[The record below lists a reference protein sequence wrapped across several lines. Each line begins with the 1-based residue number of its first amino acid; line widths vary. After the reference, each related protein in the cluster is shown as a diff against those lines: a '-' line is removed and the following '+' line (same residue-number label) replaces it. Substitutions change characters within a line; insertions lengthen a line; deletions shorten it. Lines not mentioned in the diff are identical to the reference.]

1 MSEEVEMDES
11 SKKGRPKGSKNKPKR
26 GRPKKLP
33 EKRPV
38 GRPKKEIEIVNE
50 NREVERYKQS
60 KASKSTEESM
70 LDSMLDDNKFLERGY
85 NNKENR
91 IINENPVDESFYYR
105 GSKNVPVA
113 GAEYEFTADMVLDL
127 QKCKEDIIYF
137 AENFFY
143 IVTLDNGKQKI
154 KLYEAQKRALLS
166 LVNNRFTAL
175 MQSRQSGKALALD
188 TPIATTKGWKTM
200 GDITTNDLVYGSSG
214 KPIRVTHAHEIM
226 YNRPCYKVTFDNGEV
241 IVADEDHQ
249 WYTESR
255 SERTRNNKTT
265 GSVKTTKEIYQT
277 VKCSGSNEPR
287 HRIPISLLG
296 IQNKE
301 TRLSIDPYILGLWLG
316 DGSSEAGWLIVRD
329 RDYQHLNEKLQSNK
343 QFDKITTRRY
353 PYTKASYITLSSTSN
368 VQTES
373 LTSLIKQNNLYK
385 NKHIPEEYY
394 WASREQKLELLKG
407 LIDSDGYV
415 EKSNG
420 VVSFYNSNKT
430 LIDQVFRLVLE
441 LGYKPTITQKQ
452 AKLNGVNKKMS
463 YGVNF
468 KPRELVATIPFKA
481 ERIKLEPHTHNTLK
495 RSQFHYITSVDPCES
510 VPVRCI
516 SVDSKDHLYLAGKNL
531 IPTHNSTILTIFVL
545 WMACFHDDHRA
556 AIVANKE
563 TTAINIFKR
572 IRMAYEQLPNYIKPG
587 VKEYGKTGMTLGN
600 DSSVIVSTTTATS
613 IRGDTLNALAIDEA
627 AFIEPHLLEEFW
639 SSVIPSISSGKKSK
653 ILMVSTPNGI
663 GNKFYEIFSGAEKG
677 TMKGWKAER
686 IDWWEIPGRDE
697 EWKQDMISALGG
709 SEEKFNQEFGNQF
722 LDDASSAVGAS
733 VIEKF
738 KREKKEAIWT
748 SDDQEYIVYEYPNQ
762 NNLYVIG
769 VDVGEG
775 IGRAASVA
783 QVLDVTDLQNIK
795 QVAVYGSTTIE
806 PYHFAN
812 KLSMIGSSWGLPPM
826 LIERNNCGAQ
836 VIDALYY
843 KHQYEKLVSYSKISE
858 SEKYN
863 RTRNMGVLSHTNIKF
878 DGIQNMRYWV
888 NHLEVV
894 NVNDPTTISEF
905 ETFVRQPNGIFK
917 KRSDSFFDDRIMAL
931 VWSLFILEP
940 EICEQYFTIAEF
952 DTQNKPMKITSNGYW
967 EVIPEHYELR
977 SLDINN
983 PQIIP
988 NLNPDNNIQ
997 TYERPFKLEFT
1008 PEEQAKYDKYQYDGM
1023 DMDSLMGMGFTPFL
1037 PPS

>member
-1 MSEEVEMDES
+1 
-11 SKKGRPKGSKNKPKR
+11 
-26 GRPKKLP
+26 
-33 EKRPV
+33 
-38 GRPKKEIEIVNE
+38 
-50 NREVERYKQS
+50 
-60 KASKSTEESM
+60 
-70 LDSMLDDNKFLERGY
+70 
-85 NNKENR
+85 
-91 IINENPVDESFYYR
+91 
-105 GSKNVPVA
+105 
-113 GAEYEFTADMVLDL
+113 MVIDL

-154 KLYEAQKRALLS
+154 QLYDAQKRALLS

-175 MQSRQSGKALALD
+175 MQSRQSGK
-188 TPIATTKGWKTM
+188 
-200 GDITTNDLVYGSSG
+200 
-214 KPIRVTHAHEIM
+214 
-226 YNRPCYKVTFDNGEV
+226 
-241 IVADEDHQ
+241 
-249 WYTESR
+249 
-255 SERTRNNKTT
+255 
-265 GSVKTTKEIYQT
+265 
-277 VKCSGSNEPR
+277 
-287 HRIPISLLG
+287 
-296 IQNKE
+296 
-301 TRLSIDPYILGLWLG
+301 
-316 DGSSEAGWLIVRD
+316 
-329 RDYQHLNEKLQSNK
+329 
-343 QFDKITTRRY
+343 
-353 PYTKASYITLSSTSN
+353 
-368 VQTES
+368 
-373 LTSLIKQNNLYK
+373 
-385 NKHIPEEYY
+385 
-394 WASREQKLELLKG
+394 
-407 LIDSDGYV
+407 
-415 EKSNG
+415 
-420 VVSFYNSNKT
+420 
-430 LIDQVFRLVLE
+430 
-441 LGYKPTITQKQ
+441 
-452 AKLNGVNKKMS
+452 
-463 YGVNF
+463 
-468 KPRELVATIPFKA
+468 
-481 ERIKLEPHTHNTLK
+481 
-495 RSQFHYITSVDPCES
+495 
-510 VPVRCI
+510 
-516 SVDSKDHLYLAGKNL
+516 
-531 IPTHNSTILTIFVL
+531 STILTIFVL

-748 SDDQEYIVYEYPNQ
+748 SEDQEYIVYEYPNQ

-843 KHQYEKLVSYSKISE
+843 KHQYEKIVCYSKISE
-858 SEKYN
+858 KDQYN

-894 NVNDPTTISEF
+894 AINDPTTISEF

-917 KRSDSFFDDRIMAL
+917 KRSDNFFDDRIMAL
-931 VWSLFILEP
+931 VWSLFILES
-940 EICEQYFTIAEF
+940 ELCEQYFTIAEY

-967 EVIPEHYELR
+967 AINPDNFQLK
-977 SLDINN
+977 SLDFENSKVITN
-983 PQIIP
+983 P
-988 NLNPDNNIQ
+988 NPDNNIQ
-997 TYERPFKLEFT
+997 THERPFKLEFT
-1008 PEEQAKYDKYQYDGM
+1008 PEEQVKYDKYQYDDM

-1037 PPS
+1037 PSS

>member
-1 MSEEVEMDES
+1 MEEDFAKEAS
-11 SKKGRPKGSKNKPKR
+11 RKGRPKGSKNKPKR
-26 GRPKKLP
+26 GRPKKAP

-38 GRPKKEIEIVNE
+38 GRPKKDSEPSSKSGDI
-50 NREVERYKQS
+50 ERYTQS
-60 KASKSTEESM
+60 KSIVKTEDSM
-70 LDSMLDDNKFLERGY
+70 LDSMLDDNKFLEKGY
-85 NNKENR
+85 NVSQNR
-91 IINENPVDESFYYR
+91 VVNENPIDESYFYR
-105 GSKNVPVA
+105 GSKNVPIA

-127 QKCKEDIIYF
+127 QRCKKDIIYF

-154 KLYEAQKRALLS
+154 ELYPAQKRALLS

-175 MQSRQSGKALALD
+175 MQSRQSGK
-188 TPIATTKGWKTM
+188 
-200 GDITTNDLVYGSSG
+200 
-214 KPIRVTHAHEIM
+214 
-226 YNRPCYKVTFDNGEV
+226 
-241 IVADEDHQ
+241 
-249 WYTESR
+249 
-255 SERTRNNKTT
+255 
-265 GSVKTTKEIYQT
+265 
-277 VKCSGSNEPR
+277 
-287 HRIPISLLG
+287 
-296 IQNKE
+296 
-301 TRLSIDPYILGLWLG
+301 
-316 DGSSEAGWLIVRD
+316 
-329 RDYQHLNEKLQSNK
+329 
-343 QFDKITTRRY
+343 
-353 PYTKASYITLSSTSN
+353 
-368 VQTES
+368 
-373 LTSLIKQNNLYK
+373 
-385 NKHIPEEYY
+385 
-394 WASREQKLELLKG
+394 
-407 LIDSDGYV
+407 
-415 EKSNG
+415 
-420 VVSFYNSNKT
+420 
-430 LIDQVFRLVLE
+430 
-441 LGYKPTITQKQ
+441 
-452 AKLNGVNKKMS
+452 
-463 YGVNF
+463 
-468 KPRELVATIPFKA
+468 
-481 ERIKLEPHTHNTLK
+481 
-495 RSQFHYITSVDPCES
+495 
-510 VPVRCI
+510 
-516 SVDSKDHLYLAGKNL
+516 
-531 IPTHNSTILTIFVL
+531 STILTIFVL

-677 TMKGWKAER
+677 TMKGWKSER

-697 EWKQDMISALGG
+697 DWKNDMIAALGG

-722 LDDASSAVGAS
+722 LDDSSSAVGSS
-733 VIEKF
+733 VIERF

-748 SDDQEYIVYEYPNQ
+748 SDDQEYIVFEYPNQ

-783 QVLDVTDLQNIK
+783 QVLDVTNLQDIK

-812 KLSMIGSSWGLPPM
+812 KLNLIGSSWGFPPM

-843 KHQYEKLVSYSKISE
+843 KHQYEKLVSYAKISE

-888 NHLEVV
+888 NHLECV
-894 NVNDPTTISEF
+894 NINDPTTISEF

-952 DTQNKPMKITSNGYW
+952 DTQNKPMRITSNGYW
-967 EVIPEHYELR
+967 ETLPENYELK
-977 SLDINN
+977 SLDINSPQFIAN
-983 PQIIP
+983 PNPNAVDSIP
-988 NLNPDNNIQ
+988 
-997 TYERPFKLEFT
+997 YETPFKLDFT
-1008 PEEQAKYDKYQYDGM
+1008 PEERAKYDKYQYDDM
-1023 DMDSLMGMGFTPFL
+1023 DMDSLMGLGFTPFL
-1037 PPS
+1037 PPQ